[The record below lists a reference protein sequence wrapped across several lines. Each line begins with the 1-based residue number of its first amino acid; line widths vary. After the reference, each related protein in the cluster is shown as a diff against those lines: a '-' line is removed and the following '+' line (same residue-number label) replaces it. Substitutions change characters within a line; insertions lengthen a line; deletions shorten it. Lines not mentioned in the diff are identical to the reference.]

1 MKTKKQFERPALLRE
16 LALTGDGP
24 ILQGSV
30 ADNTVIVST
39 GQTVQEYDFSDPA
52 GNFNHQWE

>member
-1 MKTKKQFERPALLRE
+1 MRTKRQFERPAILRE

-39 GQTVQEYDFSDPA
+39 GQAVEEHDFS
-52 GNFNHQWE
+52 GENFNHTWE

>member
-1 MKTKKQFERPALLRE
+1 MKNKKQFIRPAVLQEVQLLPG
-16 LALTGDGP
+16 TP

-30 ADNTVIVST
+30 SDNTTIVSM
-39 GQTVQEYDFSDPA
+39 GQEVKEYDFSDPN